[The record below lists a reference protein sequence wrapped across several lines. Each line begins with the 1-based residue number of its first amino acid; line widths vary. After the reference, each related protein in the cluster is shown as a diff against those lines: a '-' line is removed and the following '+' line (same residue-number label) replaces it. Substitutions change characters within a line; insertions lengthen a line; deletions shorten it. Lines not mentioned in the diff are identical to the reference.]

1 MTDLPTTHPLD
12 DAGSFSW
19 MVDPDEPL
27 RRSST
32 ALALDG
38 GWILVDPLDHPGLDA
53 ALAARPVLG
62 VTRILD
68 RHERDTEDIAERLGV
83 PVLAPAVLAGR
94 GEPLRHPQIEER
106 VVLSA
111 LGWNESALW
120 LPDRRLLVCADA
132 LGTTGYFLAA
142 DDERIGVHPLLR
154 LRPPVG
160 ALSGLDP
167 QAVAVGHGEPLIE
180 RAAEAVEHALQT
192 ARSQLPRA
200 WGRALSLG
208 ASAAARRLRD
218 RMR

>member
-1 MTDLPTTHPLD
+1 MTDLRTFPLD
-12 DAGSFSW
+12 HAGSFSW
-19 MVDPDEPL
+19 MADPDEPL
-27 RRSST
+27 KRSST
-32 ALALDG
+32 ALAVEG
-38 GWILVDPLDHPGLDA
+38 GWVLVDALDHPALDA

-68 RHERDTEDIAERLGV
+68 RHERDTAEVAQRLGA
-83 PVLAPAVLAGR
+83 PVLAPAVLAGQ

-111 LGWNESALW
+111 PGWNESMLW
-120 LPDRRLLVCADA
+120 LRDRGLLVCADA
-132 LGTTGYFLAA
+132 LGTTAYFLAT

-154 LRPPVG
+154 LRPPTG
-160 ALSGLDP
+160 ALAGLRP
-167 QAVAVGHGEPLIE
+167 QAVAVGHGEPLTE
-180 RAAEAVEHALQT
+180 GAAEAVEHAVET

-200 WGRALSLG
+200 WGRAVSLS